1 MNHVVA
7 AFVSCG
13 RTLAVEAR
21 LRRGLDELEAFLVIR
36 VPFEPQRVELAVD
49 GSVLLSSAV
58 ETERS
63 PAMAFNGSRN
73 LSF

>member
-1 MNHVVA
+1 
-7 AFVSCG
+7 
-13 RTLAVEAR
+13 VEAR

-63 PAMAFNGSRN
+63 PAMTLNGSRN
-73 LSF
+73 FPF